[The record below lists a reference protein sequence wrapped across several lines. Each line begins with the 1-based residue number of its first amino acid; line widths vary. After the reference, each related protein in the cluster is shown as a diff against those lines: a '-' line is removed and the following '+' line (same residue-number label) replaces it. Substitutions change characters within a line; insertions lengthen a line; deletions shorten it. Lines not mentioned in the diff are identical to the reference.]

1 MYFVSENIK
10 YLRAKKKLSQNQL
23 AVQLRLT
30 RNQINSYENGNAQP
44 SIEVLQKLAAYF
56 EVNIDT
62 LISIHLNKSTFEN
75 LVKFEAQ
82 KGLEEK
88 TEERDEIA
96 ANELSILNISEM
108 FRNLQ
113 IEMDKKQELKFV

>member
-82 KGLEEK
+82 KVLEEK
-88 TEERDEIA
+88 MEERDEIS

-108 FRNLQ
+108 FRNFQ

>member
-75 LVKFEAQ
+75 LVKFEDQ
-82 KGLEEK
+82 KVLEEK

-108 FRNLQ
+108 FSNLQ
-113 IEMDKKQELKFV
+113 IEMNKKQGLKFV

>member
-1 MYFVSENIK
+1 MYFISENIK

-62 LISIHLNKSTFEN
+62 LISIHLNKSTFKN

-82 KGLEEK
+82 KVLEEK
-88 TEERDEIA
+88 MEERDEIS

-108 FRNLQ
+108 FRNFQ